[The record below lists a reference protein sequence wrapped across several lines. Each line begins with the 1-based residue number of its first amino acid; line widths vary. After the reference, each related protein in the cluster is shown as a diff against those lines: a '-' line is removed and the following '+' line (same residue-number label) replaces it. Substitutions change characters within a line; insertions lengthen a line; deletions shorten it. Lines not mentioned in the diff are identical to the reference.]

1 MIAVWLSSGIK
12 TTWLCLS
19 TDTGLGGKNT
29 MLYMFCIW
37 QKLNTF
43 CSYTNINVDFWFQ
56 KGHEQSPWE
65 KGCICLTHWLDWIR
79 RNMLTVRGVVV
90 VNAWMDMKFFMGICV
105 TTDIKKKIFL
115 TVFTSSLTLCMSAG
129 ENKTEGLSSS
139 VQDRVSVSTLLD
151 LVGLGQK
158 TESRAALEHVFWT
171 DFSGKGLVHYLHA
184 NQRSK
189 ILTGRIFVYRLKHL
203 ARIQNLPYRI
213 KTCVHLYIEQISR
226 QCRLRLM
233 VWKLNSQHASSYP

>member
-1 MIAVWLSSGIK
+1 MIAVWQSSGIK

-79 RNMLTVRGVVV
+79 RNMLTVRGLGLGSVVV

-105 TTDIKKKIFL
+105 TTDIKKKDIFNCL
-115 TVFTSSLTLCMSAG
+115 HIVINTVHVCWRKQNRRLVKFSSG
-129 ENKTEGLSSS
+129 
-139 VQDRVSVSTLLD
+139 
-151 LVGLGQK
+151 
-158 TESRAALEHVFWT
+158 
-171 DFSGKGLVHYLHA
+171 SG
-184 NQRSK
+184 
-189 ILTGRIFVYRLKHL
+189 
-203 ARIQNLPYRI
+203 
-213 KTCVHLYIEQISR
+213 
-226 QCRLRLM
+226 
-233 VWKLNSQHASSYP
+233 